1 MQLKKPF
8 RVARAEVESKTNYF
22 ISIDNQCFGE
32 AASSVFYGPDE
43 REIKSDLEKGREFL
57 ESLNNLTINSLNEI
71 DALNLNTISK
81 SAIIGVMLHHL
92 SKNNKTYPWQLLNLD
107 KPAQINTSFT
117 VSIDKPDRMY
127 NEIVLS
133 SYPIIKIKMGFDG
146 DELLLNE
153 LGKISGKLFRI
164 DANGGWS
171 PDKAEKM
178 LFYAD
183 KQGVDIVEQPTDIK
197 FISDWKYIKNRS
209 KVHMILDEGLSTI
222 DDYYRY
228 CDNIDGINIKMS
240 KSGGII
246 EAIKIARQA
255 KKDKM
260 KIMLGCMVESSVG
273 ISQAVYLSSL
283 ADFFDLDGPLL
294 LKNDIA
300 IGINFDLDKITVNE
314 DINGGPKIKKEYRD
328 DNNST

>member
-1 MQLKKPF
+1 LQLKKPF

-146 DELLLNE
+146 D
-153 LGKISGKLFRI
+153 
-164 DANGGWS
+164 
-171 PDKAEKM
+171 
-178 LFYAD
+178 D